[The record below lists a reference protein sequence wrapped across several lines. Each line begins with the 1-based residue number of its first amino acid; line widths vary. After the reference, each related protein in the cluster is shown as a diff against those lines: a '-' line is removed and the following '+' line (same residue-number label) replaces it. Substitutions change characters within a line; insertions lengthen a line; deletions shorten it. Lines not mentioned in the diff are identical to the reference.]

1 MLEDKLLIFKLNQG
15 NTEVLH
21 RIYEKYK
28 NQLLT
33 LATAL
38 LNDKS
43 SAEDAVHDVFVSLI
57 NSSVKLRLD
66 SSLKAYLSTC
76 VANKA
81 RNKNRFANRH
91 ASVGLEEAESPPVE
105 SKNPQDNAVF
115 GEELWLLNWS
125 LSQLPYEQKEVIM
138 LHEYSGM
145 KFKEIAQSQESSI
158 NTVQG
163 RYRYGLKK
171 LRALLNGE
179 AEK

>member
-1 MLEDKLLIFKLNQG
+1 M
-15 NTEVLH
+15 
-21 RIYEKYK
+21 
-28 NQLLT
+28 LT

-38 LNDKS
+38 LNNKS

-57 NSSVKLRLD
+57 DSSPKLRLD

-91 ASVGLEEAESPPVE
+91 PGVALDQAEPVPVS
-105 SKNPQDNAVF
+105 SKNPEDNAVF
-115 GEELWLLNWS
+115 GEELWLLNWA
-125 LSQLPYEQKEVIM
+125 LGQLPYEQRETVM

-145 KFKEIAQSQESSI
+145 KFKDIAQSQDASI

-163 RYRYGLKK
+163 RYRYGLNK
-171 LRALLNGE
+171 LRVLLNGE